1 MLTLSIPFAAV
12 AETEPGLAQT
22 LGVDWR
28 MFLAYLVCFLV
39 VATVLRLFAYK
50 PVLQM
55 LDERRKRIAQIH
67 ADSERVKGELAKAE
81 SERRKLMHDV
91 GVRAER
97 LLEEAREA
105 AERLREEEMTRV
117 KEEADRILAQA
128 RTAAVRDLAQMRED
142 LQREIGTLAVQAAAT
157 AARRMLTPADQE
169 RLAAETMKDLP
180 A

>member
-1 MLTLSIPFAAV
+1 MLTFPLLI
-12 AETEPGLAQT
+12 AEASPGPGLGQT

-28 MFLAYLVCFLV
+28 MFLAYLVCFLI
-39 VATVLRLFAYK
+39 VATVLRLFAYR

-67 ADSERVKGELAKAE
+67 ADSERVKAELAKGE
-81 SERRKLMHDV
+81 SERRKLLHDV

-97 LLEEAREA
+97 LLEEARDA
-105 AERLREEEMTRV
+105 AERLREEEMKRAT
-117 KEEADRILAQA
+117 EEADRILAQA
-128 RTAAVRDLAQMRED
+128 RTAAVRDLAQMRD
-142 LQREIGTLAVQAAAT
+142 TLQREIGILAVRAAET
-157 AARRMLTPADQE
+157 AARKMLAPADQE